1 MSRCPLLL
9 VALTLVVAACSTAA
23 ITEPV
28 VANTGTARSSDGYEA
43 ALATVEAGNY
53 PIVIKD
59 PKNAFIRV
67 KASSWNGQAA
77 PAAVCFDV
85 KAWHGSVDVHVSV
98 PAGLELGD
106 AQLSQLRAERKDL
119 AWAISTRA
127 RLIAGEPM
135 GPSDH
140 PSMEAIPLPP
150 SVQFPARPT
159 P

>member
-1 MSRCPLLL
+1 MSRYSLLL
-9 VALTLVVAACSTAA
+9 VGIALAAAACGNTA

-28 VANTGTARSSDGYEA
+28 VVNTGTARSSDGYEA

-67 KASSWNGQAA
+67 RASSWTRQDA
-77 PAAVCFDV
+77 PTAVCFDM

-98 PAGLELGD
+98 PPGLELGD

-135 GPSDH
+135 GPSAS
-140 PSMEAIPLPP
+140 PTVGEVLPP
-150 SVQFPARPT
+150 SAQFPARST